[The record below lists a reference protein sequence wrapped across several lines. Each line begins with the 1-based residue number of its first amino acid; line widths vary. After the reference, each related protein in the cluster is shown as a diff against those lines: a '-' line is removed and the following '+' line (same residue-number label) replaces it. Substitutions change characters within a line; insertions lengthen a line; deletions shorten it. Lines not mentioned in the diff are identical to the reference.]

1 MSDEKKVLDSELQ
14 ESLIKLHEIQVE
26 KEKADIRGMTQGVA
40 LKTELAL
47 EAEEIDKQIEETED
61 NIASTKRAKVRYMIL
76 SIACAVLCVVVA
88 VARYTAW

>member
-26 KEKADIRGMTQGVA
+26 KEKADIRGMTHGVA

-61 NIASTKRAKVRYMIL
+61 NITSTKRAKVRYMIL
-76 SIACAVLCVVVA
+76 SIACAVLCIVVA
-88 VARYTAW
+88 VARYIAW

>member
-76 SIACAVLCVVVA
+76 SIACAVLCIVVA
-88 VARYTAW
+88 VARYIA